1 MSSLSDKAGF
11 LIVANFI
18 KYAVG
23 FVMPMV
29 LVRLLSQS
37 DYGTYQQLQLVNN
50 IASAILTLGLP
61 TSVYYFYHHIKP
73 HQHAALRSQTTWMLI
88 AAGSLAGLGVAWA
101 AGLLGARMNNASL
114 ASLLPLYALS
124 IAFLIASEQF
134 TPFMISQ
141 DRYRVAVSFE
151 TGETIV
157 RVLILIVPLSLGYG
171 LKGLVAAAVM
181 YAALRFILRTVILFK
196 SKTAAG
202 GDEHAAKGAGFVK
215 EQLAYSTP
223 LALMSIVGLVGNQ
236 LDRGLVAAFF
246 TPVDYAIYSVGAL
259 EIPLDVIFQASVANV
274 LRASLP
280 PLIRDGQM
288 QEVTRLMRESVRKLA
303 IIVLPSFIFLYGHSH
318 EFITL
323 LFTSRYEQSASVF
336 RIYLFLIPLHMF
348 VLSMIPQIFGK
359 TKANLYIVITTAA
372 IHLVLSFVLLKL
384 IGFYGPAISSVATSY
399 IASLIYFVVA
409 KRLIGAK
416 LSEMLPW
423 LSLVKVVAAALAG
436 LVAARMLGGVTASG
450 LLNLTLG
457 GVLYSVVFFVVGAAI
472 GLFTE
477 GDWALARRW
486 LGKVAP
492 QWARG

>member
-29 LVRLLSQS
+29 LVRLLNQA
-37 DYGTYQQLQLVNN
+37 DYGTYQQMQLVNT
-50 IASAILTLGLP
+50 IVSGILTLGLP
-61 TSVYYFYHHIKP
+61 TSVYYFFHHVKP

-88 AAGSLAGLGVAWA
+88 ASGCLAGLGVAWA
-101 AGLLGARMNNASL
+101 AGLIGSRMNNATL
-114 ASLLPLYALS
+114 VGLLPLYALS

-171 LKGLVAAAVM
+171 LKGLVLAAVM
-181 YAALRFILRTVILFK
+181 YAALRFVLRTVILFK
-196 SKTAAG
+196 SG
-202 GDEHAAKGAGFVK
+202 GATDPAQAGAGQSFVK

-223 LALMSIVGLVGNQ
+223 LALMSIVGLVGGQ
-236 LDRGLVAAFF
+236 LDRGLVAAYF

-280 PLIRDGQM
+280 PLIRDGRM

-303 IIVLPSFIFLYGHSH
+303 IIVLPSFIFLYGHSQ

-323 LFTSRYEQSASVF
+323 LFTSRYEQSVSVF

-359 TKANLYIVITTAA
+359 TKTNLYIVITTAT
-372 IHLVLSFVLLKL
+372 IHLMLSFVLLKVV
-384 IGFYGPAISSVATSY
+384 GFYGPAISGVVSSY
-399 IASLIYFVVA
+399 IASLIFFMVA
-409 KRLIGAK
+409 KRLIGAT

-423 LSLVKVVAAALAG
+423 LSLAKVVAAALAG
-436 LVAARMLGGVTASG
+436 LVAARALGAVTASG
-450 LLNLTLG
+450 LMNLTLG
-457 GVLYSVVFFVVGAAI
+457 GVLYSVVFFAVGAVI

-486 LGKVAP
+486 LGKVVP
-492 QWARG
+492 QRVRG